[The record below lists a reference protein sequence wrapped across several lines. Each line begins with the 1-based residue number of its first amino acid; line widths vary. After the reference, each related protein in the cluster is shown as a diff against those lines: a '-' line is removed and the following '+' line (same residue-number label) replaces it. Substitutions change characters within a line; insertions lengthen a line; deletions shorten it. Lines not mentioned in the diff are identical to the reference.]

1 MGNPV
6 CHFEIMGKDY
16 QKSMGFYKDLFDWKI
31 SEHEGMSYGM
41 VEAGAEKGAIGGG
54 ICPTQEG
61 APPSLTFY
69 VLVDDL
75 QAYLDKAVKLGGKPV
90 VPPTPIPGIGGFAMF
105 ADLDG
110 NVVGLFK
117 PNQQ

>member
-6 CHFEIMGKDY
+6 CHFEISGKDY
-16 QKSMGFYKDLFDWKI
+16 KKSMAFYKELFDWNI
-31 SEHEGMSYGM
+31 SEHEGMTYGM
-41 VEAGAEKGAIGGG
+41 VAAGAEKGAIGGG
-54 ICPTQEG
+54 IGPAQNG

-75 QAYLDKAVKLGGKPV
+75 QAYLDKAVKLGGKAA
-90 VPPTPIPGIGGFAMF
+90 VPPMPIPGIGSFAMF

-117 PNQQ
+117 SL